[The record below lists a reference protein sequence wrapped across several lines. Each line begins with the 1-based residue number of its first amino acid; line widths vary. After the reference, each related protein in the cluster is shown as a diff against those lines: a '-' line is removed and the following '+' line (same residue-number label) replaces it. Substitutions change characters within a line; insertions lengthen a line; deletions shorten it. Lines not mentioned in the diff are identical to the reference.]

1 MTTHSVNAK
10 GNTQSKSDSSKTALE
25 DNISSNVNDNSHN
38 ASGTNNTSIN
48 NQSTQPTKKVVKL
61 SQLLEKRGPRKVAAR
76 RAKARAAA
84 E

>member
-48 NQSTQPTKKVVKL
+48 NQST
-61 SQLLEKRGPRKVAAR
+61 
-76 RAKARAAA
+76 
-84 E
+84 